1 MRLTAIVQTLPSG
14 SAMPTFFSTPRALR
28 GGLALCL
35 LTLLAACFP
44 HAAPAPAADASAP
57 ASSPGMQPAPLP
69 ADASAVLGRAE
80 SCMHLAGEFN
90 GDGSDNDREVT
101 AAMNEL
107 DCDGLPRHRGDQAQV
122 PQRCRRAAGVQG
134 AGGRRGRLR
143 CCAVGVAALAV
154 RELACL
160 AVTDPVD

>member
-1 MRLTAIVQTLPSG
+1 
-14 SAMPTFFSTPRALR
+14 MPTLFSTPRALR

-35 LTLLAACFP
+35 LTLLAACSP

-57 ASSPGMQPAPLP
+57 ASSPGTQPAQLP

-107 DCDGLPRHRGDQAQV
+107 DCDGLYRDTAAIKHKYRNDAAVQQAFK
-122 PQRCRRAAGVQG
+122 ALEEGE
-134 AGGRRGRLR
+134 GG
-143 CCAVGVAALAV
+143 
-154 RELACL
+154 
-160 AVTDPVD
+160 